1 MVLQLQNP
9 RMTSLPRLEG
19 SGGTVPLRNAQGQEI
34 GQQPKFSQD
43 RYGNII
49 DNETGEAIQ
58 SSQIINE
65 SNRLGGS
72 VNTLLNPEGDPRF
85 GFQFD
90 PRGFNLENFG
100 VGQDISGQIGNIQ
113 GGAASQSIND
123 ILTGNAPSL
132 AQLQLEDATE
142 KNLSNISS
150 LVNTQRGNPLAFRQG
165 LRSGEESQRGL
176 GRDSSI
182 LRAQETLN
190 AINASQGQNKLVSD
204 LVQLGIQERFA
215 KRDGAIDFQK
225 TQSAELLAREQLR
238 QKANAEKLGIKDF
251 IGPLTSGLG
260 DLGAGISTIKDMFT
274 SKKKG

>member
-9 RMTSLPRLEG
+9 RMNSLPRLEG
-19 SGGTVPLRNAQGQEI
+19 AGGTVPLRDDQGREI

-72 VNTLLNPEGDPRF
+72 LNTLQNPEGDSSF
-85 GFQFD
+85 VSQFD

-165 LRSGEESQRGL
+165 LRSGEEAQRGL

-204 LVQLGIQERFA
+204 LVQLGMQERLA

-225 TQSAELLAREQLR
+225 TQSAELLARQQLG
-238 QKANAEKLGIKDF
+238 QQANAEKLGIKDF
-251 IGPLTSGLG
+251 IGPVT
-260 DLGAGISTIKDMFT
+260 DAVATVGAKASN
-274 SKKKG
+274 SKS